1 MVAVVLGYLL
11 MGISRITNANPVH
24 SPMDWQAAIWLWPYL
39 GGLTLISY
47 LGQFQGGRN
56 VIPFYWDLAVVAAWS
71 LVVYYTAI
79 RLRLPEEKVNEYAK
93 GVYGFE
99 S

>member
-1 MVAVVLGYLL
+1 MLVV
-11 MGISRITNANPVH
+11 T
-24 SPMDWQAAIWLWPYL
+24 
-39 GGLTLISY
+39 
-47 LGQFQGGRN
+47 
-56 VIPFYWDLAVVAAWS
+56 AWS

-79 RLRLPEEKVNEYAK
+79 RLRLPTSKVDEYAQ

>member
-1 MVAVVLGYLL
+1 
-11 MGISRITNANPVH
+11 
-24 SPMDWQAAIWLWPYL
+24 MD
-39 GGLTLISY
+39 
-47 LGQFQGGRN
+47 
-56 VIPFYWDLAVVAAWS
+56 IPFYWDMVVVTAWS

-79 RLRLPEEKVNEYAK
+79 RFRLPVEKVDRYAQ